1 MKRMVNFSEHCT
13 VLAKPGRTL
22 PNCIDATRKARIKL
36 WRSGINHTLTFTQ
49 HLHKTH
55 NLNSYPSP
63 SYRML
68 EARSYSAAASHPD
81 YGWVITGGYD
91 GGIKS
96 TAEKTGNGRS
106 FNTFPSLPVSLYSHC
121 LVSLDGGNNGDF
133 LLTGGWDKDLNDN
146 KKTYIFREGEWR
158 QVEDMPTARGSKK
171 PN

>member
-1 MKRMVNFSEHCT
+1 MELPSR
-13 VLAKPGRTL
+13 VLGLR
-22 PNCIDATRKARIKL
+22 CQQRHMDRIGQV
-36 WRSGINHTLTFTQ
+36 SSFPINHTLTFTQ

-68 EARSYSAAASHPD
+68 EARSYSAAASHPN
-81 YGWVITGGYD
+81 YGWVITGGLP
-91 GGIKS
+91 GPKS

-106 FNTFPSLPVSLYSHC
+106 FNTFPSMPLSLRQHC

-133 LLTGGWDKDLNDN
+133 LLTGGDPGGIGYN
-146 KKTYIFREGEWR
+146 KKTYIFRDGEWR
-158 QVEDMPTARGSKK
+158 PVEDMSTARGCKK